1 MRCWFTMRYY
11 RWIVFVSCLVSVF
24 ACNSDDRKYDELVK
38 NELSRGVRK
47 DSLFQGI
54 KLGMTSKEFYTHCWQ
69 MNKKGLF
76 FAGPGNMTVLYKLS
90 KELKYPASMNFYPDF
105 RQGRI
110 YKMRVLFRYDAFA
123 PWNKQLFADS
133 LQLDVLRLLRKWYND
148 RDFISITDKT
158 KGTIFV
164 QVDGNRRI
172 IIGKYDDAQVKVDYT
187 DLLAD
192 EKNKK

>member
-1 MRCWFTMRYY
+1 MRYSK
-11 RWIVFVSCLVSVF
+11 WILFVVCLMFVF
-24 ACNSDDRKYDELVK
+24 ACNSDDRKYDQLVK

-54 KLGMTSKEFYTHCWQ
+54 KLGMTSKEFYTHCWE
-69 MNKKGLF
+69 MNKKGVF
-76 FAGPGNMTVLYKLS
+76 FAGPGNMTVLYKLP

-105 RQGRI
+105 MQGRI
-110 YKMRVLFRYDAFA
+110 YKMRVLFGYDAFA

-133 LQLDVLRLLRKWYND
+133 LQLDVLKLLKTWYKD
-148 RDFISITDKT
+148 RDFIPITDET

-172 IIGKYDDAQVKVDYT
+172 IIGKYDDAHVKVDYT
-187 DLLAD
+187 DLLID
-192 EKNKK
+192 DKNKK